1 MISKKQLEILL
12 ERCTEFAEPKAKLEQ
27 YVTPTPIAADL
38 LNLAALKG
46 DIAGRKVF
54 DLGCGTGRLG
64 IGAELLGAAEVI
76 GFDVDCEVIDAARQ
90 NAEALGAVVTWKCL
104 DVTVIDETCHT
115 VIMNPPF
122 GVKAKGADRP
132 FIKAALKV
140 GKVIYTMHKTTTRDF
155 ITEYIKRCGGAV
167 TDLAQVKFNLP
178 HSYSFHKKRIK
189 RIEVDIYRIE
199 RRD

>member
-1 MISKKQLEILL
+1 MISKKQLEIFL
-12 ERCTEFAEPKAKLEQ
+12 ERCAPFESLKANLEQ

-46 DIAGRKVF
+46 DIVGRKVF

-64 IGAELLGAAEVI
+64 IGAALLGASEVI
-76 GFDVDCEVIDAARQ
+76 GFDVDCDVLEIVKK
-90 NAEALGAVVTWKCL
+90 NSEALDALVSARCL
-104 DVTVIDETCHT
+104 DVSSIDETCDT
-115 VIMNPPF
+115 VVMNPPF
-122 GVKAKGADRP
+122 GVKTKGADRP
-132 FIKAALKV
+132 FLRAALKV

-167 TDLAQVKFNLP
+167 TDLAQVKFDLP

>member
-1 MISKKQLEILL
+1 MISKKELEISL
-12 ERCTEFAEPKAKLEQ
+12 EQCAGFESPNANLEQ

-46 DIAGRKVF
+46 DIIGKRVF

-64 IGAELLGAAEVI
+64 IGAALLGAGEVE
-76 GFDVDCEVIDAARQ
+76 GFDVDCEVLAAAKK
-90 NAEALGAVVTWKCL
+90 NAEALDTVISWHCL
-104 DVTVIDETCHT
+104 DVTAIDETCDT
-115 VIMNPPF
+115 VVMNPPF
-122 GVKAKGADRP
+122 GVKLKGADRP
-132 FIKAALKV
+132 FIKAALKA

-155 ITEYIKRCGGAV
+155 IIEYIKRCGGAV
-167 TDLAQVKFNLP
+167 TDIAQVKFDLP

-189 RIEVDIYRIE
+189 RIDVDIYRIE

>member
-1 MISKKQLEILL
+1 MLSKKQLEILL
-12 ERCTEFAEPKAKLEQ
+12 ERCNRFIEPKAKLEQ

-46 DIAGRKVF
+46 DIVDRKVF

-64 IGAELLGAAEVI
+64 IGAALLGAEGVI
-76 GFDVDCEVIDAARQ
+76 GFDIDCEAIDAARR
-90 NAEALGAVVTWKCL
+90 NAEALDA
-104 DVTVIDETCHT
+104 DVAWRCTDVSSIDETCDT
-115 VIMNPPF
+115 VVMNPPF
-122 GVKAKGADRP
+122 GVKTRSADRP
-132 FIKAALKV
+132 FIRAALKA

-155 ITEYIKRCGGAV
+155 IIEYIKRCGGAV
-167 TDLAQVKFNLP
+167 TDIAQVKFDLP
-178 HSYSFHKKRIK
+178 YSYSFHKKRIK